1 MSKSNAY
8 NEKKARKIQRNALVK
23 AARDIA
29 LNSQADYAR
38 IWTGLKVWRIIA
50 ILESVFIIGYWI
62 LYRSV

>member
-1 MSKSNAY
+1 MSKQNAY

-38 IWTGLKVWRIIA
+38 IWTGLKAWRIIA
-50 ILESVFIIGYWI
+50 ILEAFFISVYF
-62 LYRSV
+62 LVLK

>member
-1 MSKSNAY
+1 MSKTNAF

-38 IWTGLKVWRIIA
+38 IWTGLKAWRFFA
-50 ILESVFIIGYWI
+50 LFELGFIIGYFVWTNW
-62 LYRSV
+62 

>member
-29 LNSQADYAR
+29 LNSQADYSR
-38 IWTGLKVWRIIA
+38 IWTGLKAWRIIA
-50 ILESVFIIGYWI
+50 ILEAVFI
-62 LYRSV
+62 SVYLLVLK